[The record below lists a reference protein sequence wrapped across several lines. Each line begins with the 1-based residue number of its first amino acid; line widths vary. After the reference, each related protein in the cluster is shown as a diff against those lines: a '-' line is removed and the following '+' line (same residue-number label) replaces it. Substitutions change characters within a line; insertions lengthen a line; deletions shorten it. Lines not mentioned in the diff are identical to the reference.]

1 MHEPD
6 KPPPFH
12 KAIIESGA
20 ATARA
25 VYTPSNPLHEKQF
38 LDFLTRLGCED
49 IHDEHKIE
57 ALRYLTS
64 DQIKEASEATFNYY
78 NPSVR
83 WPFQPVID
91 GPEGFIEQPPIE
103 AWRSGKWH
111 KVPLLTGFNTN
122 EGAMFVPASTATG
135 KQFTNFF
142 RTLLPGLS
150 DKDVAKLN
158 EMYPDPL
165 IHPSSKYRETRN
177 GVGAQFKRI
186 EQAYGHFAYT
196 APVRHTAHF
205 AAISD
210 VPVYLY
216 HFAVSSSVKGGADHG
231 SHQSFPTYNDEVR
244 DVSDTIDEVT
254 GSMHAYWTSFITTG
268 DPNKIKGRFPNRP
281 TWPVYIPEKGK
292 GKLVV
297 FGEGNDEI
305 AGGENEGIAVQ
316 VADETFAVVEC
327 EYWWDRTELFEL

>member
-1 MHEPD
+1 
-6 KPPPFH
+6 
-12 KAIIESGA
+12 
-20 ATARA
+20 
-25 VYTPSNPLHEKQF
+25 
-38 LDFLTRLGCED
+38 
-49 IHDEHKIE
+49 
-57 ALRYLTS
+57 
-64 DQIKEASEATFNYY
+64 
-78 NPSVR
+78 
-83 WPFQPVID
+83 
-91 GPEGFIEQPPIE
+91 
-103 AWRSGKWH
+103 
-111 KVPLLTGFNTN
+111 
-122 EGAMFVPASTATG
+122 MFVPASTATG

-150 DKDVAKLN
+150 DKDLAKLN

-165 IHPSSKYRETRN
+165 IHPSSKYRETRK

-205 AAISD
+205 AATSD

-216 HFAVSSSVKGGADHG
+216 HFALSSSVKGGADHG
-231 SHQSFPTYNDEVR
+231 SHQPFLTYNDEVR

-254 GSMHAYWTSFITTG
+254 GSMHAYWTSFITTS

-281 TWPVYIPEKGK
+281 LWPVYIPEKGK

-297 FGEGNDEI
+297 FGEGNDEM

-316 VADETFAVVEC
+316 VANETFAVEEC
-327 EYWWDRTELFEL
+327 EYWWDRTELFES

>member
-1 MHEPD
+1 MHEPS

-49 IHDEHKIE
+49 IHDEHKIQ
-57 ALRYLTS
+57 ALRYLSS

-78 NPSVR
+78 NPSIR
-83 WPFQPVID
+83 WPFQPAID
-91 GPEGFIEQPPIE
+91 GPGGFIEQPPIT

-111 KVPLLTGFNTN
+111 KVPILTGFNTN
-122 EGAMFVPASTATG
+122 EGAMFVPTSTATG

-150 DKDVAKLN
+150 NKDLAKLN
-158 EMYPDPL
+158 EVYPDPL
-165 IHPSSKYRETRN
+165 VRPSSKYRETRE

-186 EQAYGHFAYT
+186 EQTYGHFAYT

-205 AAISD
+205 AAADD

-216 HFAVSSSVKGGADHG
+216 HFAVSSSVEGGAAHG
-231 SHQSFPTYNDEVR
+231 SHQSFPTYGDEVTT
-244 DVSDTIDEVT
+244 VSDTIDEVA

-281 TWPVYIPEKGK
+281 VWPLYTSEKGK
-292 GKLVV
+292 GKLVL

-305 AGGENEGIAVQ
+305 AGGGNKGIAVQ
-316 VADETFAVVEC
+316 VADDTFAAE
-327 EYWWDRTELFEL
+327 ESGYWWDRTELFEL